1 MKVSKRKLLYGCL
14 FILILYVNILSQY
27 IHFLGYLDEIV
38 AIASVLYVLTHLKKM
53 DKKLAAMLVIIGLM
67 TVIALIGN
75 VIFKYQDYSIAILKD
90 ILAFYKLPMTFIAL
104 YTWSRNKNLNDAHD
118 IAVKISKIS
127 TIVMFVGCVINVFT
141 DIGLSEDVRHGF
153 RTYKFL
159 YSHPTYLVYAFVLIS
174 VVLVSEQEKK
184 HTKKRKQDYV
194 LHFMVLFCILFSF
207 RDKGFGYIALFFV
220 IMVLLPRRKKVKIR
234 YFVIAGI
241 IALLISYQKLLEYKS
256 WSWSPRNA
264 LYMNGLQLALR
275 VFPLGSG
282 FATFNSFLSCEYY
295 SKAYYLFGLQQKP
308 GLNPIDYVDAG
319 DAQIPY
325 YYTQFGFVGFILF
338 VFVLYLLAKKVKKFY
353 QGRTM
358 VLKSA
363 YLLMGYMV
371 IGSLVEAVFTN
382 ETGVTS
388 IVVLFLYLNCSNEYS
403 RQLKE
408 KNYGYSR

>member
-1 MKVSKRKLLYGCL
+1 MKVSKRKLLYGSL

-27 IHFLGYLDEIV
+27 VHFLGYLDEII
-38 AIASVLYVLTHLKKM
+38 AIASILYVLTHLRKI
-53 DKKLAAMLVIIGLM
+53 DKELFAMLAIIGLM
-67 TVIALIGN
+67 TAIALAGN
-75 VIFKYQDYSIAILKD
+75 VIFQYQDSSIAILKD

-118 IAVKISKIS
+118 VAAKISEIS
-127 TIVMFVGCVINVFT
+127 TIVMFIGCVISVFT
-141 DIGLSEDVRHGF
+141 DIGLSYGVRHGF

-174 VVLVSEQEKK
+174 VVLVSEQEK
-184 HTKKRKQDYV
+184 HIKKRKKYYV

-220 IMVLLPRRKKVKIR
+220 IMVLLPRRKKVKMR

-241 IALLISYQKLLEYKS
+241 IALLASYQKLLEYKS

-282 FATFNSFLSCEYY
+282 FATFNSFLSGEYY
-295 SKAYYLFGLQQKP
+295 SKAYYLFGLERKP

-319 DAQIPY
+319 DAQLPY
-325 YYTQFGFVGFILF
+325 YYTQFGFIGFILF
-338 VFVLYLLAKKVKKFY
+338 AVALYLLVKKVKKIY

-371 IGSLVEAVFTN
+371 IGALVEAVFTN

-388 IVVLFLYLNCSNEYS
+388 IVVLLLYLNCNNENS
-403 RQLKE
+403 RQLRKE
-408 KNYGYSR
+408 KYGYIR

>member
-1 MKVSKRKLLYGCL
+1 M
-14 FILILYVNILSQY
+14 
-27 IHFLGYLDEIV
+27 
-38 AIASVLYVLTHLKKM
+38 
-53 DKKLAAMLVIIGLM
+53 LAIIGLM
-67 TVIALIGN
+67 TVIALVGN
-75 VIFKYQDYSIAILKD
+75 VIFQYQDYLIAILKD

-104 YTWSRNKNLNDAHD
+104 YTWSRNKDLHDAHD

-141 DIGLSEDVRHGF
+141 DIGLSDGMRHGF

-174 VVLVSEQEKK
+174 VVLVSEQEK
-184 HTKKRKQDYV
+184 HTKKKDYI
-194 LHFMVLFCILFSF
+194 LHFMVLLCILFSL

-220 IMVLLPRRKKVKIR
+220 IVVFLPKRKKVKIR

-241 IALLISYQKLLEYKS
+241 IAFLVSYQKLLEYKS

-275 VFPLGSG
+275 VFPGGSG
-282 FATFNSFLSCEYY
+282 FATFNSFLSGEYY
-295 SKAYYLFGLQQKP
+295 SKAYYLFGLEQKP
-308 GLNPIDYVDAG
+308 GLNPIDYIDIG
-319 DAQIPY
+319 DAQLPY
-325 YYTQFGFVGFILF
+325 YYTQFGFIGFILF
-338 VFVLYLLAKKVKKFY
+338 VFLLYLLVKKVKKLY

-382 ETGVTS
+382 ESGVTS
-388 IVVLFLYLNCSNEYS
+388 IVVLLLYLNCSNEYS
-403 RQLKE
+403 RQIRKE
-408 KNYGYSR
+408 KYGYIR